1 MGGAVNLAVRDV
13 RRHLARFVGTAAGL
27 GLLLS
32 VVIAMQG
39 IYAGMVDDATILTR
53 AMHADLWLVQRDTR
67 GPFAEGSRL
76 DPSVE
81 GRAASVPGVR
91 SARPYTYQL
100 IQREHRGNIM
110 RIALVGLGWPMD
122 PGRSLP
128 LVRGRRL
135 QQPHGEM
142 IVDASLGIGIGES
155 LVLAGEPY
163 RVVGLT
169 KNALTSG
176 GDSVAFLSVAD
187 AELVAF
193 DQPKEAVVL
202 ERQRVVERLRR
213 TDLGRGQPALEDLAT
228 DPGWRSPALAS
239 PPVAAVLVE
248 ADPHRLAEVR
258 ETMRSWGDVSVFSQ
272 EEEEALLLGGVVQR
286 ARMQIGLFTAILT
299 LTAAVI
305 VMMVI
310 YNLTLEKTHDLA
322 VLKLMGAPRPRLL
335 GLILQQAWLLGALGY
350 AVAFA
355 MGEVA
360 FPLFP
365 RRVLITPMIS
375 LVAPLATL
383 GIVTLASM
391 LGLAHV
397 MRIDPARALE
407 G

>member
-1 MGGAVNLAVRDV
+1 MNLALRDV

-32 VVIAMQG
+32 VVLAMQG

-81 GRAASVPGVR
+81 ARAAAVPGVR
-91 SARPYTYQL
+91 TARPYTYQL
-100 IQREHRGNIM
+100 IQREHRGAVM
-110 RIALVGLGWPMD
+110 RIALVGLGWPDD

-142 IVDASLGIGIGES
+142 IVDASLGLGIGEK
-155 LVLAGEPY
+155 LMLAGEHY

-169 KNALTSG
+169 RNALTSG
-176 GDSVAFLSVAD
+176 GDSVAFMTVSD

-193 DQPKEAVVL
+193 DQPPEAAVL

-228 DPGWRSPALAS
+228 DPRWRAPALAS

-258 ETMRSWGDVSVFSQ
+258 EVMRSWGDVSVYSQ
-272 EEEEALLLGGVVQR
+272 SEEEALLLGGVVQR

-305 VMMVI
+305 VMMVM

-322 VLKLMGAPRPRLL
+322 VLKLMGAPKPRLL
-335 GLILQQAWLLGALGY
+335 GLVLQQAWLLGALGY

-355 MGEVA
+355 LGEIV
-360 FPLFP
+360 FPMFP
-365 RRVLITPMIS
+365 RRVLITETIS
-375 LVAPLATL
+375 MVAPIATMA
-383 GIVTLASM
+383 IVTLASI
-391 LGLAHV
+391 LGLTHV
-397 MRIDPARALE
+397 MRIDPSRALE

>member
-1 MGGAVNLAVRDV
+1 MNLAIRDV
-13 RRHLARFVGTAAGL
+13 RRHIARFIGTAAGV

-53 AMHADLWLVQRDTR
+53 AMQADIWIVQRETR
-67 GPFAEGSRL
+67 GPFAESSRL

-81 GRAASVPGVR
+81 ARAAAVPGVR

-100 IQREHRGNIM
+100 LQRDHRGAVM
-110 RIALVGLGWPMD
+110 RIALVGLGWPDD
-122 PGRSLP
+122 PGLTLP
-128 LVRGRRL
+128 LIRGRPL
-135 QQPHGEM
+135 AQAHGEM
-142 IVDASLGIGIGES
+142 IVDASMGLDIGET

-176 GDSVAFLSVAD
+176 GDSVAFLSAAD
-187 AELVAF
+187 TQLVAF
-193 DQPKEAVVL
+193 DQPPEATVL
-202 ERQRVVERLRR
+202 ERQRVLERLRG
-213 TDLGRGQPALEDLAT
+213 TELGRSQPALEDLPT
-228 DPGWRSPALAS
+228 DPRWRAPALAS
-239 PPVAAVLVE
+239 PPVAAVLLEV
-248 ADPHRLAEVR
+248 DPHRLAEVR
-258 ETMRSWGDVSVFSQ
+258 ATLQRWGDVTAYTQ

-286 ARMQIGLFTAILT
+286 ARMQIGLFTVILT
-299 LTAAVI
+299 LTATVI
-305 VMMVI
+305 VMMVM

-322 VLKLMGAPRPRLL
+322 VLKLMGAPRSRLL

-355 MGEVA
+355 IAEFA

-365 RRVLITPMIS
+365 RRVLITETIS
-375 LVAPLATL
+375 LVAPLATMTV
-383 GIVTLASM
+383 VTLASI
-391 LGLAHV
+391 LGLSHV

>member
-1 MGGAVNLAVRDV
+1 MNLAIRDV
-13 RRHLARFVGTAAGL
+13 RRHPVRFLGTAAGL

-53 AMHADLWLVQRDTR
+53 AMHADLWIVQRETR

-81 GRAASVPGVR
+81 SRAAAVPGVR

-100 IQREHRGNIM
+100 IQREHRGAVM
-110 RIALVGLGWPMD
+110 RIALVGLGWPDD
-122 PGRSLP
+122 PGHGLP

-142 IVDASLGIGIGES
+142 IVDASLGLDLGATLE
-155 LVLAGEPY
+155 LAGEPY

-169 KNALTSG
+169 RNALTSG
-176 GDSVAFLSVAD
+176 GDSVAFLTAAD
-187 AELVAF
+187 TQLVAF
-193 DQPKEAVVL
+193 DQPPEAIML
-202 ERQRVVERLRR
+202 ERARVLERLRR
-213 TDLGRGQPALEDLAT
+213 TDLGRSQPALEDVAG
-228 DPGWRSPALAS
+228 DPRWRAPALAL
-239 PPVAAVLVE
+239 PPLAAVLVE
-248 ADPHRLAEVR
+248 TDPHRVDEVR
-258 ETMRSWGDVSVFSQ
+258 HIMRSWGDVSVYTQ
-272 EEEEALLLGGVVQR
+272 AEEEALLLGGVVQR

-322 VLKLMGAPRPRLL
+322 VLKLMGAPRRRLL
-335 GLILQQAWLLGALGY
+335 GLVLQQSWLLGALGF
-350 AVAFA
+350 AVASLI
-355 MGEVA
+355 GEVA
-360 FPLFP
+360 FPVFP
-365 RRVLITPMIS
+365 RRVLITTQISMI
-375 LVAPLATL
+375 APLATL
-383 GIVTLASM
+383 TIVTLASI
-391 LGLAHV
+391 LGVTHV

>member
-1 MGGAVNLAVRDV
+1 MNLALRDV

-32 VVIAMQG
+32 VVVAMQG

-67 GPFAEGSRL
+67 GPYAEGSRL

-81 GRAASVPGVR
+81 ARAAAVPGVR
-91 SARPYTYQL
+91 TARPYTYQL
-100 IQREHRGNIM
+100 IQREHRGAVM
-110 RIALVGLGWPMD
+110 RIALVGLGWPDD

-142 IVDASLGIGIGES
+142 IVDASLGLGIGEK
-155 LVLAGEPY
+155 LMLAGEHY

-169 KNALTSG
+169 RNALTSG
-176 GDSVAFLSVAD
+176 GDSVAFMTVSD

-193 DQPKEAVVL
+193 DQPPEAAVL

-228 DPGWRSPALAS
+228 DPRWRAPALAS

-258 ETMRSWGDVSVFSQ
+258 EVMRSWGDVSVYSQ
-272 EEEEALLLGGVVQR
+272 SEEEALLLGGVVQR

-305 VMMVI
+305 VMMVM

-322 VLKLMGAPRPRLL
+322 VLKLMGAPKPRLL
-335 GLILQQAWLLGALGY
+335 GLVLQQAWLLGALGY

-355 MGEVA
+355 LGEIV
-360 FPLFP
+360 FPMFP
-365 RRVLITPMIS
+365 RRVLITETIS
-375 LVAPLATL
+375 MVAPVATMA
-383 GIVTLASM
+383 IVTLASI
-391 LGLAHV
+391 LGLTHV
-397 MRIDPARALE
+397 MRIDPSRALE

>member
-1 MGGAVNLAVRDV
+1 MNLAIRDV
-13 RRHLARFVGTAAGL
+13 RRHFTRFVGTAVGL

-32 VVIAMQG
+32 VVVAMQG

-53 AMHADLWLVQRDTR
+53 AMGADLWVVQHDTR

-81 GRAASVPGVR
+81 ARAAAVPGVR
-91 SARPYTYQL
+91 TARPYTYQL
-100 IQREHRGNIM
+100 IQREHRGTIM
-110 RIALVGLGWPMD
+110 RIALVGLGWPDD

-135 QQPHGEM
+135 EQPHGEI
-142 IVDASLGIGIGES
+142 IVDASLGLGLGES
-155 LVLAGEPY
+155 LTLADEQY

-176 GDSVAFLSVAD
+176 GDSVAFMSVAD

-193 DQPKEAVVL
+193 DQPAEAAIL
-202 ERQRVVERLRR
+202 ERHRVLERLRR
-213 TDLGRGQPALEDLAT
+213 TDLGRGQPALEDLVT
-228 DPGWRSPALAS
+228 DPRWRPPAHAW

-258 ETMRSWGDVSVFSQ
+258 DVMRSWGDVSVYSQ
-272 EEEEALLLGGVVQR
+272 AEEEALLLGGVVQR
-286 ARMQIGLFTAILT
+286 ARMQIGLFTVILT

-305 VMMVI
+305 VMMVM

-322 VLKLMGAPRPRLL
+322 VLKLMGAPRRRLL
-335 GLILQQAWLLGALGY
+335 GLVLQQAWFLGVLGY
-350 AVAFA
+350 GVALL
-355 MGEVA
+355 MGELV
-360 FPLFP
+360 FPHFP
-365 RRVLITPMIS
+365 RRVLITENIS
-375 LVAPLATL
+375 MVAPLATM
-383 GIVTLASM
+383 GIVTLASI

-397 MRIDPARALE
+397 MRIDPSRALE
-407 G
+407 A

>member
-1 MGGAVNLAVRDV
+1 MNLALRDV

-32 VVIAMQG
+32 VVVAMQG

-81 GRAASVPGVR
+81 ARAAAVPGVR
-91 SARPYTYQL
+91 TARPYTYQL
-100 IQREHRGNIM
+100 IQREHRGAVM
-110 RIALVGLGWPMD
+110 RIALVGLGWPDD

-142 IVDASLGIGIGES
+142 IVDASLGLGIGEK
-155 LVLAGEPY
+155 LMLAGEHY

-169 KNALTSG
+169 RNALTSG
-176 GDSVAFLSVAD
+176 GDSVAFMTVSD

-193 DQPKEAVVL
+193 DQPPEAAVL

-228 DPGWRSPALAS
+228 DPRWRAPALAS

-258 ETMRSWGDVSVFSQ
+258 EVMRSWGDVSVYSQ
-272 EEEEALLLGGVVQR
+272 SEEEALLLGGVVQR
-286 ARMQIGLFTAILT
+286 ARMQIGIFTAILP

-305 VMMVI
+305 VMMVM

-322 VLKLMGAPRPRLL
+322 VLKLMGAPKPRLL
-335 GLILQQAWLLGALGY
+335 GLVLQQAWLLGALGY

-355 MGEVA
+355 LGEIV
-360 FPLFP
+360 FPMFP
-365 RRVLITPMIS
+365 RRVLITETIS
-375 LVAPLATL
+375 MVAPIATMA
-383 GIVTLASM
+383 IVTLASI
-391 LGLAHV
+391 LGLTHV
-397 MRIDPARALE
+397 MRIDPSRALE

>member
-1 MGGAVNLAVRDV
+1 MNLALRDV

-53 AMHADLWLVQRDTR
+53 AMRADLWLVQRDTR

-81 GRAASVPGVR
+81 ARAAAVPGVR

-100 IQREHRGNIM
+100 IQREHRGAVM
-110 RIALVGLGWPMD
+110 RIALVGLGWPDD
-122 PGRSLP
+122 PGHSLP

-142 IVDASLGIGIGES
+142 IVDASLGLALGES
-155 LVLAGEPY
+155 VVLAGEPY
-163 RVVGLT
+163 LVVGLT
-169 KNALTSG
+169 RNALTSG
-176 GDSVAFLSVAD
+176 GDSVAFMTVSD
-187 AELVAF
+187 AQLVAY
-193 DQPKEAVVL
+193 DQPPEATVL

-213 TDLGRGQPALEDLAT
+213 TEIGRGQPALEELAV
-228 DPGWRSPALAS
+228 DPRWRAPSLAS
-239 PPVAAVLVE
+239 PPVAAVLLE
-248 ADPHRLAEVR
+248 ADPHRLAEVQ
-258 ETMRSWGDVSVFSQ
+258 ETMRSWGDVSVYTQ

-286 ARMQIGLFTAILT
+286 ARMQIGLFTVILT

-305 VMMVI
+305 VMMVM

-322 VLKLMGAPRPRLL
+322 VLKLMGAPRSRLL
-335 GLILQQAWLLGALGY
+335 GLVLQQAWLLGILGY
-350 AVAFA
+350 GVAFA
-355 MGEVA
+355 MGELV

-365 RRVLITPMIS
+365 RRVLITETIS
-375 LVAPLATL
+375 VLAPLATL
-383 GIVTLASM
+383 VIVTLASM
-391 LGLAHV
+391 LGLMHV